1 MTINTGMMGITG
13 GVSHADFVRN
23 AQHVGMQK
31 TNGIKSEN
39 EETQQASSDSVSI
52 SFSSQAE
59 ESKESK
65 DTKESGKANSSSQT
79 ETTQGSDKTQNA
91 GQTQSSKEN
100 SSGTVTVDLSSSS
113 APTAGELDFNEGA
126 IGSNLLSSETSSETS
141 TALVPADGGSG
152 NGGSG
157 STALIPVGG
166 GPGTDLVPVNNGP
179 GTAIVPVGDSCTDV
193 IPVVDAEIVD
203 DGETSEAGNANA
215 STETQQTQQEDPL
228 EYLKKLKEME
238 EQQQQAEAIWM
249 EIMAAREKHF
259 AQMMKLILDTQ
270 NAIYDMI
277 ESTLQAQAATQD
289 KVFMGWDAAINGK

>member
-52 SFSSQAE
+52 SFSNQAE

-157 STALIPVGG
+157 STALVPVGG
-166 GPGTDLVPVNNGP
+166 GPGTDL
-179 GTAIVPVGDSCTDV
+179 VPVGDSCTDV